1 MRNDKT
7 ISPLPE
13 TDLNAAAGGLR
24 VLPSPWCNDGMTTQT
39 RPTVE
44 RSDRVRQVGVTLAEV
59 FCVIGTLVGVGVIG
73 TRVEESSGGALA
85 ADATLIAPAGPAF
98 SIWTPIYL
106 GLAAYTVWQWLP
118 QQATDRRHRAIGWLA
133 AASMVLN
140 ALWLLVTQQGW
151 IWVSVLVMAGLVV
164 TLGLL
169 VARLQANQSYGHAE
183 TVIVDGTFGLYL
195 GWVAVAAC
203 ANVTAAFVAS
213 GVDPAGLVADVIA
226 VAVLAVAA
234 LVGVVLARRLG
245 GRWAV
250 AGAVAWGLAW
260 VAVGRLTDEPRSVLV
275 GLAALAAAVVVL
287 AATSRQHRLTP
298 A

>member
-1 MRNDKT
+1 MPR
-7 ISPLPE
+7 
-13 TDLNAAAGGLR
+13 
-24 VLPSPWCNDGMTTQT
+24 PWCNDGMATSTQT
-39 RPTVE
+39 ASPRTAAT
-44 RSDRVRQVGVTLAEV
+44 RSDRTRQVAVTLAEIV
-59 FCVIGTLVGVGVIG
+59 CIVGTLVGVGVIG

-98 SIWTPIYL
+98 SIWTPIYP
-106 GLAAYTVWQWLP
+106 GLAAYTIWQWLP
-118 QQATDRRHRAIGWLA
+118 DQATDRRHRAIGWLA

-151 IWVSVLVMAGLVV
+151 IWASVVVMAGLVV

-169 VARLQANQSYGHAE
+169 VARLQANPSYGHAE

-213 GVDPAGLVADVIA
+213 GVDPGGLVAEVLA
-226 VAVLAVAA
+226 AAVLAVAA
-234 LVGVVLARRLG
+234 LVAVVLARRLG

-250 AGAVAWGLAW
+250 AAAIVWGLGW
-260 VAVGRLTDEPRSVLV
+260 IAVGRFTDEPRSALV
-275 GLAALAAAVVVL
+275 GVAALAAAAVTV
-287 AATSRQHRLTP
+287 AATARQRTT
-298 A
+298 AA

>member
-1 MRNDKT
+1 MPR
-7 ISPLPE
+7 
-13 TDLNAAAGGLR
+13 R
-24 VLPSPWCNDGMTTQT
+24 WCNDGMATSTQT
-39 RPTVE
+39 ASPRTAAT
-44 RSDRVRQVGVTLAEV
+44 RSDRTRQVAVTLAEI
-59 FCVIGTLVGVGVIG
+59 FCIVGTLVGVGVIG

-106 GLAAYTVWQWLP
+106 GLAAYTIWQWLP
-118 QQATDRRHRAIGWLA
+118 DQATDRRHRAIGWLA

-151 IWVSVLVMAGLVV
+151 IWASVVVMAGLVV

-169 VARLQANQSYGHAE
+169 VARLQANPSYGHAE

-213 GVDPAGLVADVIA
+213 GVDPGGLVAEVLA
-226 VAVLAVAA
+226 AAVLAVAA
-234 LVGVVLARRLG
+234 LVAVVLARRLG

-250 AGAVAWGLAW
+250 AAAIVWGLGWIA
-260 VAVGRLTDEPRSVLV
+260 AGRFTDEPRSALV
-275 GLAALAAAVVVL
+275 GVAALAAAAVTV
-287 AATSRQHRLTP
+287 AATARQRTT
-298 A
+298 AA

>member
-195 GWVAVAAC
+195 GWVTVAAC

-213 GVDPAGLVADVIA
+213 GVDPAGLVAEVIA

-234 LVGVVLARRLG
+234 LVGVVLAQRLG

-250 AGAVAWGLAW
+250 AAAVAWGLAW

-275 GLAALAAAVVVL
+275 GLAALASAVVVL